1 MNALKQTLSRR
12 CVLRG
17 MGAAALAGLLSGCK
31 AESPAGAPAEEPAPT
46 AAVPD
51 AVPAASQYR
60 AMWISYLDWHLVDF
74 SSQSNF
80 EASFDAVLEKCQA
93 MGLNTIIA
101 QVRPFGDALYPS
113 QLFPWSHLCTGTRG
127 KNPGYDPLDCMLRLC
142 HDRGLSLE
150 AWINPYRL
158 RLNQNVPPQM
168 AEGEVSQLHPEWC
181 VEANGGLYLNPA
193 EPAAAD
199 YVVQGVT
206 ELLEHYAVDGI
217 HFDDYFYPTTEEW
230 IDAAQYAAAGN
241 GMPLADWRRANVTAL
256 VQKTRDAVKAH
267 DPELRFGISP
277 QGNPDNNFQQQYS
290 DVSAWITGD
299 QPLVDYICPQVYWGY
314 GYQLKNGSDRFAYE
328 NITAEWL
335 AMPRS
340 AQCALYFGLGAFRI
354 GTGDGGADPNSE
366 ARWQTG
372 HALADMVRDLTQA
385 GADGYGLFR
394 YEFLAA
400 SEYPEL
406 AAAETAALTEEN
418 HAIDAG

>member
-1 MNALKQTLSRR
+1 MKACNQKMSRR

-31 AESPAGAPAEEPAPT
+31 AESPAGVSVDEPAPT
-46 AAVPD
+46 ADVPE

-74 SSQSNF
+74 SSQSSF
-80 EASFDAVLEKCQA
+80 ETSFDAVLEQCQT

-101 QVRPFGDALYPS
+101 QVRPFGDALYAS
-113 QLFPWSHLCTGTRG
+113 ELFPWSHLCTGTRG
-127 KNPGYDPLDCMLRLC
+127 QNPGFDPLDCMVRLC

-150 AWINPYRL
+150 AWLNPYRL
-158 RLNQNVPPQM
+158 RLNQNTPPQL

-181 VEANGGLYLNPA
+181 VEASGGLYLNPA

-230 IDAAQYAAAGN
+230 IDAAQYAASGN
-241 GMPLADWRRANVTAL
+241 GMPLADWRRANVTVL
-256 VQKTRDAVKAH
+256 VQKTHDAIKAK
-267 DPELRFGISP
+267 DPTLRFGISP

-290 DVSAWITGD
+290 DVSAWISGE
-299 QPLVDYICPQVYWGY
+299 QPLVDYICPQLYWGY

-340 AQCALYFGLGAFRI
+340 EQCALYFGLGTFRI
-354 GTGDGGADPNSE
+354 GEGDGGGGPNSDT
-366 ARWQTG
+366 RWKTG
-372 HALADMVRDLTQA
+372 HVLADMVRDLTQA

-400 SEYPEL
+400 SPYPEL
-406 AAAETAALTEEN
+406 TTSEIAALTEEN
-418 HAIDAG
+418 RTIDAA